1 MKVSQKAVMEIH
13 AAVRHLGRQPNNITF
28 ETNGTQPLSQEFV
41 THFDNKGIFPGN
53 IFWSISPKLYTVSGE
68 ARGKAINPNV
78 LKTYRLLSKYGQLKF
93 VMNADPRCW
102 DELDEVLPM
111 FRNAGIDYPV
121 WVMPVGA
128 TVEDQYKDA
137 GEVANMALA
146 RGFNVSA
153 RVHAYLWG
161 NAIGV

>member
-1 MKVSQKAVMEIH
+1 
-13 AAVRHLGRQPNNITF
+13 
-28 ETNGTQPLSQEFV
+28 
-41 THFDNKGIFPGN
+41 
-53 IFWSISPKLYTVSGE
+53 
-68 ARGKAINPNV
+68 
-78 LKTYRLLSKYGQLKF
+78 
-93 VMNADPRCW
+93 
-102 DELDEVLPM
+102 M

-121 WVMPVGA
+121 WIMPVGA

-146 RGFNVSA
+146 RGYNVSA